1 MFFIE
6 VSLFPPA
13 ARYSI
18 CEYSMAEMG
27 FEVGNFGAKD
37 SKYDPFDFASAHSVG
52 TKKRHCDCARH
63 PLPCWFQIDVNI
75 VSSFVAF
82 TRAFDNFQIA
92 RPVERDRNRER
103 HFHLPGQGRATQRK
117 PICDVGLS
125 TDCG

>member
-6 VSLFPPA
+6 VSLFPHA

-27 FEVGNFGAKD
+27 FEVGNIGAKD

-52 TKKRHCDCARH
+52 TKKRHCGCARH
-63 PLPCWFQIDVNI
+63 PLPRWFQIDVNI

-82 TRAFDNFQIA
+82 TRVRQFSNCPAG
-92 RPVERDRNRER
+92 RKDRNREK